1 MDNWEKLQKI
11 MGSPRDV
18 EQEIVKLLQGMDEP
32 TREDMLDEVRYSLGG
47 DAVERINCRLQEVS
61 Q

>member
-47 DAVERINCRLQEVS
+47 DAVERINCRLMEVS
-61 Q
+61 P

>member
-1 MDNWEKLQKI
+1 MDKWEKLQKI
-11 MGSPRDV
+11 MGSPHDV

-47 DAVERINCRLQEVS
+47 DAVERITCRLMEVS
-61 Q
+61 P